1 MWMDGIICNFCVL
14 YPCLRLFQSIY
25 QKISPRVFNNTM
37 RRLPVSSVSILP
49 QWPLKLKTSEAKK
62 TNFHCPELV
71 SITKHFFVLRK
82 MQNFVRY
89 ALMEISHDVEPSH
102 TQRHLRNIQPPVL
115 SDFESSSNTL
125 ISFSRRTNFKA
136 RLSQMSIY
144 VTRRA
149 KKSQKVTQISIL
161 PHRSK
166 VILNVWVN
174 VSVPHQANSQRLSN
188 FS

>member
-14 YPCLRLFQSIY
+14 YPCLRLFQRIY

-62 TNFHCPELV
+62 THFRCPELV
-71 SITKHFFVLRK
+71 SITKHFFVRRK

-125 ISFSRRTNFKA
+125 ISFSRRTNFKV
-136 RLSQMSIY
+136 RLSQMSMLLGGQ
-144 VTRRA
+144 RNL
-149 KKSQKVTQISIL
+149 KKSNQYFTS
-161 PHRSK
+161 
-166 VILNVWVN
+166 
-174 VSVPHQANSQRLSN
+174 SVESHFECMGECFASSGKLQRLSGL
-188 FS
+188 S